1 MRARARRHEKMCAR
15 EQATNEKHMENGG
28 EEEGVP
34 APSRLHVANPR
45 EKADAQVWCVL
56 PPNLLQ
62 VTVLYV
68 CMYTGYT
75 NILLFFFASDEIT
88 QYTNA
93 STGALSIDCI
103 VLYCIHQTADQ
114 SLLLKLIVIVMRE

>member
-1 MRARARRHEKMCAR
+1 
-15 EQATNEKHMENGG
+15 MENGG
-28 EEEGVP
+28 EEGGVP

-45 EKADAQVWCVL
+45 EKADAQVWRVL

-75 NILLFFFASDEIT
+75 NILLLFFASDEIT

-103 VLYCIHQTADQ
+103 VLYSSNRRSELA
-114 SLLLKLIVIVMRE
+114 S